1 MCNFN
6 SVLHHEAFREA
17 AAQMVLEPRRL
28 LLPACHHVFQ
38 HPLTFKCVFRAA
50 CGKVLVWGLLGSGQ
64 RWEVEAVMNEML
76 MWRGFFLPG
85 GSGRSTPAHLHQH
98 IVSAFVFALAA
109 ETVWQGSWGLGIYKR
124 GGGAGL
130 RAGLKIEVPHLQN
143 SCCFCQ

>member
-76 MWRGFFLPG
+76 NVEG
-85 GSGRSTPAHLHQH
+85 
-98 IVSAFVFALAA
+98 VFS
-109 ETVWQGSWGLGIYKR
+109 SWGVRQIHPCTLTSTHSFCIC
-124 GGGAGL
+124 L
-130 RAGLKIEVPHLQN
+130 
-143 SCCFCQ
+143 CFGS